1 MESTHWWGP
10 HLHGFWIM
18 PLVFMI
24 LMCLFVGFMARRAR
38 GWRCGVGRIGPGRHG
53 WWEPG
58 PISQGWPE
66 TPCQILD
73 RRYASGEI
81 TKEQREKM
89 RRDLGL
95 GPSQPSSGD
104 G

>member
-10 HLHGFWIM
+10 HFHGFWIM
-18 PLVFMI
+18 PLAFMI
-24 LMCLFVGFMARRAR
+24 VMCLFAGFMARRAG
-38 GWRCGVGRIGPGRHG
+38 GWRCGVGRIGLGRHD
-53 WWEPG
+53 WWGPG
-58 PISQGWPE
+58 PISKGWPE